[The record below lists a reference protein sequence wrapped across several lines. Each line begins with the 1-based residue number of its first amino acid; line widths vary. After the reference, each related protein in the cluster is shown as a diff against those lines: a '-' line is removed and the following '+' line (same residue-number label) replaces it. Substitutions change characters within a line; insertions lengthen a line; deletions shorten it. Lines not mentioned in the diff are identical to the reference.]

1 MKKRLLIIGIFIVV
15 FTLVTTVIVLSSGVS
30 DSFNI
35 EEYLNSNGYKLID
48 EDTSQYIK
56 ETNSL
61 DKFDADRKNNKDSSY
76 LAYYFSLPLKT
87 FKEYKMNFSA
97 SKDTTVIYTLS
108 NRLNTSIIEFNYEIS
123 DLKVSYTL
131 EGKYDMETDTFKCE
145 MINNNLVN
153 KESQCSS
160 VMKKINDFIS
170 KRNELLKNEDVKK
183 AINTTQNEVKV
194 KE

>member
-1 MKKRLLIIGIFIVV
+1 MKKRLLIIGIFIIVV
-15 FTLVTTVIVLSSGVS
+15 TLITTVIVLSSGVS

-35 EEYLNSNGYKLID
+35 EEYLTSNGYKLVD
-48 EDTSQYIK
+48 EDASQYIK
-56 ETNSL
+56 ETNTL
-61 DKFDADRKNNKDSSY
+61 ENFDTDRKNNKDSSY
-76 LAYYFSLPLKT
+76 LAYYFSLPSKT
-87 FKEYKMNFSA
+87 FKEYKMSFSA

-153 KESQCSS
+153 KESYCLS

-170 KRNELLKNEDVKK
+170 KRSELLKNEDVKK

>member
-76 LAYYFSLPLKT
+76 LAYYFSLPSKT

-153 KESQCSS
+153 KERYCSS

>member
-153 KESQCSS
+153 KERYCSS

>member
-1 MKKRLLIIGIFIVV
+1 MKKRLLIIGIFIIVV
-15 FTLVTTVIVLSSGVS
+15 TLITTVIVLSSGVS

-35 EEYLNSNGYKLID
+35 EEYLTSNGYKLVD
-48 EDTSQYIK
+48 EDASQYIK
-56 ETNSL
+56 ETNTL
-61 DKFDADRKNNKDSSY
+61 ENFDTDRKNNKDSSY
-76 LAYYFSLPLKT
+76 LAYYFSLPSKT
-87 FKEYKMNFSA
+87 FKEYKMSFSA

-153 KESQCSS
+153 KESYCSS

-170 KRNELLKNEDVKK
+170 KRSELLKNEDVKK

>member
-1 MKKRLLIIGIFIVV
+1 MKKRLLIIGIFIIVV
-15 FTLVTTVIVLSSGVS
+15 TLITTVIVLSSGVS

-35 EEYLNSNGYKLID
+35 EEYLTSNGYKLVD
-48 EDTSQYIK
+48 EDASQYIK
-56 ETNSL
+56 ETNTL
-61 DKFDADRKNNKDSSY
+61 ENFDTDRKNNKDSSY
-76 LAYYFSLPLKT
+76 LAYYFSLPSKT
-87 FKEYKMNFSA
+87 FKEYKMSFSA

-153 KESQCSS
+153 KESYCSS